1 MMSTPVKFLLSY
13 TRKYYA
19 KILLAVVFMLVSS
32 GLNVLPPY
40 LFKTVVDDVLI
51 SKDMFMLNMI
61 CIAIVVIF
69 GLKAVTTYYQRY
81 LMNDAGQSAVMDI
94 RIALYDHM
102 QRMSLKKIYAS
113 RIGELM
119 SRITGDVATLQNIVT
134 STFVDLVFN
143 FLTFLGMFG
152 FIIYLNWRLT
162 CIIVLVLPVV
172 GFMLSFASKKLRK
185 AGHNVQEH
193 LADITATAQEAFSA
207 IRVVR
212 SFATEDMELERFTKA
227 NYENF
232 KALMQA
238 VSIQGIL
245 AGVIEVFLI
254 GALAVVFWIGGQNVI
269 DGAVTPGELISF
281 VGYIAFMVQPIRS
294 VMNQMSVLQT
304 GIASAERVHEILM
317 TPVEDSGGGGRAAV
331 SGASCLCVDEAGEA
345 SESEHSSKDSGRVSE
360 NVHPCND
367 SASVSESEHSRNGSA
382 NASESEHPRED
393 SGSISESEHSSNDS
407 ASVSENVHPRVDTG
421 RISGAVRF
429 ENVHFSYDSQ
439 EVLKGIDLDVKAGEK
454 IAIVGA
460 TGSGKS
466 TIADLIPR
474 FYDPTEGRILID
486 GKDIRTFSLRSLRTQ
501 IGIVPQECV
510 LMKGS
515 IAFNIAYGLENIDMQ
530 RVIDAAEIADIRS
543 FIESLPDKY
552 DSEVGE
558 RGVTLSGGQR
568 QRIAIARAV
577 IRDPRILIL
586 DEATSSLD
594 IAVERAVQK
603 AINQAM
609 TGRTSFIIA
618 HRLTTIREADRI
630 FVLEGGKFT
639 QSGTHEELL
648 RSGGL
653 YADLYRMQFG
663 QD

>member
-1 MMSTPVKFLLSY
+1 MSSPVKFLLSY
-13 TRKYYA
+13 TRKYSL
-19 KILLAVVFMLVSS
+19 KICLSMLFMLASS

-51 SKDMFMLNMI
+51 SRNVFMLNMI
-61 CIAIVVIF
+61 CVAIVVIF
-69 GLKAVTTYYQRY
+69 GLKAITTYFQRY

-102 QRMSLKKIYAS
+102 QRMSLAKIYAS

-119 SRITGDVATLQNIVT
+119 SRITGDVAVLQNIVT
-134 STFVDLVFN
+134 STIVDLLFN
-143 FLTFLGMFG
+143 LVTFLGMFA

-162 CIIVLVLPVV
+162 CLIVLVLPVV
-172 GFMLSFASKKLRK
+172 GFLLSFASKKLRK

-212 SFATEDMELERFTKA
+212 SFATEDMELERFRTA
-227 NYENF
+227 NAENYN
-232 KALMQA
+232 ALMSA
-238 VSIQGIL
+238 VSIQGVL
-245 AGVIEVFLI
+245 AGVIEEFLI
-254 GALAVVFWIGGQNVI
+254 AALAVVFWFGGQNVI
-269 DGAVTPGELISF
+269 EGTLTPGELISF
-281 VGYIAFMVQPIRS
+281 IGYIAFMVQPIRS
-294 VMNQMSVLQT
+294 VMNSMSTLQT
-304 GIASAERVHEILM
+304 GIASAERICEMLDA
-317 TPVEDSGGGGRAAV
+317 PVEGSTGDEGINPGR
-331 SGASCLCVDEAGEA
+331 L
-345 SESEHSSKDSGRVSE
+345 
-360 NVHPCND
+360 
-367 SASVSESEHSRNGSA
+367 
-382 NASESEHPRED
+382 
-393 SGSISESEHSSNDS
+393 
-407 ASVSENVHPRVDTG
+407 
-421 RISGAVRF
+421 SGAVKF
-429 ENVHFSYDSQ
+429 EGVSFSYEDGQ

-466 TIADLIPR
+466 TLADLIPR
-474 FYDPTEGRILID
+474 FYDPTAGRILVD
-486 GKDIRTFSLRSLRTQ
+486 GQDIRTLSLKDLRRQ

-510 LMKGS
+510 LMKGT
-515 IAFNIAYGLENIDMQ
+515 IAFNIAYGIDKPDMQ
-530 RVIDAAEIADIRS
+530 KIAEAAEIADIRS
-543 FIESLPDKY
+543 FIESLPEKY
-552 DSEVGE
+552 ETEVGE

-594 IAVERAVQK
+594 AAVEQAVQK

-609 TGRTSFIIA
+609 KGRTSFIIA

-630 FVLEGGKFT
+630 LVLEDGKFT

-648 RSGGL
+648 RAGGL

-663 QD
+663 EVR

>member
-1 MMSTPVKFLLSY
+1 MNTPIRFLLSY
-13 TRKYYA
+13 TRKYWA
-19 KILLAVVFMLVSS
+19 KIALAVLFMLASS
-32 GLNVLPPY
+32 GLNILPPY

-51 SKDMFMLNMI
+51 RKDTFMLNII
-61 CIAIVVIF
+61 CVSLVVIF
-69 GLKAVTTYYQRY
+69 GLKAITMYYQRY
-81 LMNDAGQSAVMDI
+81 LMNEAGQSAVMDI
-94 RIALYDHM
+94 RVALYDHM
-102 QRMSLKKIYAS
+102 QRMSLSRIYAS

-134 STFVDLVFN
+134 STFVDLIFN
-143 FLTFLGMFG
+143 LLTFLGMFS

-162 CIIVLVLPVV
+162 CLIVIVLPVI
-172 GFMLSFASKKLRK
+172 GLLLSFASKRLRQ

-212 SFATEDMELERFTKA
+212 AFATEDMELERFTHA
-227 NYENF
+227 NTENF
-232 KALMQA
+232 KALLQA

-254 GALAVVFWIGGQNVI
+254 AALAVVFWFGGQNVI
-269 DGAVTPGELISF
+269 DGKLTPGELISF

-294 VMNQMSVLQT
+294 VMNQMSTLQT

-317 TPVEDSGGGGRAAV
+317 TPAEDSYSMPSPPYIRGDLGGYVEETSPQPSHYAINDDLTPTLHLRRRGRKTTP
-331 SGASCLCVDEAGEA
+331 CHYPYAG
-345 SESEHSSKDSGRVSE
+345 SSSDLTPTLSLLRQ
-360 NVHPCND
+360 
-367 SASVSESEHSRNGSA
+367 
-382 NASESEHPRED
+382 
-393 SGSISESEHSSNDS
+393 
-407 ASVSENVHPRVDTG
+407 G
-421 RISGAVRF
+421 RISGAVKF
-429 ENVHFSYDSQ
+429 ENVHFSYETQ

-486 GKDIRTFSLRSLRTQ
+486 GQDIRTLSLRSLRTQ
-501 IGIVPQECV
+501 IGIVPQECI
-510 LMKGS
+510 LMKGT

-530 RVIDAAEIADIRS
+530 KVIEAAEIADIRS

-630 FVLEGGKFT
+630 LVLEDGKFT

-648 RSGGL
+648 RAGGL

>member
-1 MMSTPVKFLLSY
+1 MNKSIIFLLSY
-13 TRKYYA
+13 TKKYAA
-19 KILLAVVFMLVSS
+19 KIFLAVIFMFLSS
-32 GLNVLPPY
+32 GLNVIPPY

-51 SKDMFMLNMI
+51 SKNIFMLNI
-61 CIAIVVIF
+61 LCVSLVVIF
-69 GLKAVTTYYQRY
+69 GLKAITTYYQRY
-81 LMNDAGQSAVMDI
+81 LMNEAGQSAVMDI
-94 RIALYDHM
+94 RISLYDHM

-143 FLTFLGMFG
+143 LLTFLGMFA

-162 CIIVLVLPVV
+162 CFIIIVLPIVAFL
-172 GFMLSFASKKLRK
+172 LSFASKKLRR

-227 NYENF
+227 NKENF
-232 KALMQA
+232 TALLQA

-245 AGVIEVFLI
+245 TGVIEVFLI
-254 GALAVVFWIGGQNVI
+254 GALSVVFWFGGQNVI
-269 DGAVTPGELISF
+269 DGDLTPGELISF
-281 VGYIAFMVQPIRS
+281 IGYIAFMVQPIKS
-294 VMNQMSVLQT
+294 VMNQMASLQT
-304 GIASAERVHEILM
+304 GIASAERIYDILQ
-317 TPVEDSGGGGRAAV
+317 TPSEDSQ
-331 SGASCLCVDEAGEA
+331 
-345 SESEHSSKDSGRVSE
+345 E
-360 NVHPCND
+360 N
-367 SASVSESEHSRNGSA
+367 
-382 NASESEHPRED
+382 
-393 SGSISESEHSSNDS
+393 
-407 ASVSENVHPRVDTG
+407 ENSLAHT
-421 RISGAVRF
+421 RIKGDLKF
-429 ENVHFSYDSQ
+429 ENVHFSYDKQ
-439 EVLKGIDLDVKAGEK
+439 QEHEVLNGINLDIKAGEK

-474 FYDPTEGRILID
+474 FYSPTKGRILID
-486 GKDIRTFSLRSLRTQ
+486 GQDIKNYSLRNLRTQ

-515 IAFNIAYGLENIDMQ
+515 IAFNIAYGLENIDMKK
-530 RVIDAAEIADIRS
+530 VIEAAEIADIRN
-543 FIESLPDKY
+543 FIESLPEKY

-594 IAVERAVQK
+594 IAVERTVQK

-609 TGRTSFIIA
+609 NGRTSLIIA
-618 HRLTTIREADRI
+618 HRLTTIRNADKI
-630 FVLEGGKFT
+630 FVLENGKFI
-639 QSGTHEELL
+639 QSGTHDELMKI
-648 RSGGL
+648 GGL
-653 YADLYRMQFG
+653 YADLYNMQFG
-663 QD
+663 QEAV

>member
-1 MMSTPVKFLLSY
+1 MSSPVKFLLSY

-19 KILLAVVFMLVSS
+19 KILLAVVFMLLSS

-61 CIAIVVIF
+61 CIALVVIF
-69 GLKAVTTYYQRY
+69 GLKAITTYYQRY
-81 LMNDAGQSAVMDI
+81 LMNEAGQSAVMDI

-143 FLTFLGMFG
+143 FLTFVGMFG

-162 CIIVLVLPVV
+162 CIIVLVLPVI
-172 GFMLSFASKKLRK
+172 GYMLSFASKKLRK

-212 SFATEDMELERFTKA
+212 AFATEDMELERFTKA
-227 NYENF
+227 NSENF
-232 KALMQA
+232 KALLQA

-254 GALAVVFWIGGQNVI
+254 AALAVVFWIGGRNVI
-269 DGAVTPGELISF
+269 DGDITPGELISF

-294 VMNQMSVLQT
+294 VMNQMSTLQT

-317 TPVEDSGGGGRAAV
+317 TPAEDSGAGGRVAV
-331 SGASCLCVDEAGEA
+331 NGVSCPSVVD
-345 SESEHSSKDSGRVSE
+345 
-360 NVHPCND
+360 P
-367 SASVSESEHSRNGSA
+367 
-382 NASESEHPRED
+382 
-393 SGSISESEHSSNDS
+393 
-407 ASVSENVHPRVDTG
+407 G
-421 RISGAVRF
+421 RISGTVRF

-439 EVLKGIDLDVKAGEK
+439 EVLKGINLDVKAGEK

-474 FYDPTEGRILID
+474 FYDPTAGRILID
-486 GKDIRTFSLRSLRTQ
+486 GQDIRTLSLRSLRTQ

-510 LMKGS
+510 LMKGT
-515 IAFNIAYGLENIDMQ
+515 IAFNIAYGLENIDIQ
-530 RVIDAAEIADIRS
+530 KVIDAAEIADIRS

-552 DSEVGE
+552 NSEVGE

-630 FVLEGGKFT
+630 LVLEDGKFT

-648 RSGGL
+648 RTGGL

>member
-1 MMSTPVKFLLSY
+1 MSTPVKFLLSY